1 MLDKILRIFKVLTHP
16 QLYRELFRWHLYYA
30 YEHAIPMKNLKVGS
44 KPEIHPNVSF
54 RFEKNITLGDRIVID
69 MNCCLWASENSR
81 ITIGNNTG
89 IGPGTVIVSSNH
101 SILKDRVYT
110 EGDLSEKDIS
120 IGNDVWIGANSVI
133 LAGASIGDNS
143 IIGAGCVVSRAIPEN
158 SLVVSGNRTLSIV
171 KRK

>member
-1 MLDKILRIFKVLTHP
+1 MLEKFLRIFKVLTNPH
-16 QLYRELFRWHLYYA
+16 LYRELFRWHLYYA
-30 YEHAIPMKNLKVGS
+30 YEHAIPMKNIKVGNN
-44 KPEIHPNVSF
+44 PEIHPNISI
-54 RFEKNITLGDRIVID
+54 RFEKNIALGDNIVID

-101 SILKDRVYT
+101 AILKNPVYT
-110 EGDLSEKDIS
+110 EGPMSEKDIT
-120 IGNDVWIGANSVI
+120 IGNNVWIGANSVI
-133 LAGASIGDNS
+133 LAGACIGDNT

-158 SLVVSGNRTLSIV
+158 SLVVAGNRTLSIV

>member
-1 MLDKILRIFKVLTHP
+1 MLDKILRIFKVLPHP

-120 IGNDVWIGANSVI
+120 IGNDA
-133 LAGASIGDNS
+133 LDNS
-143 IIGAGCVVSRAIPEN
+143 LGDTLISVTVLDALGIAQDAAG
-158 SLVVSGNRTLSIV
+158 LVVTLTCP
-171 KRK
+171 